1 MLMYENMQKLC
12 SMKVIMVLFSLVLL
26 SSFSVVYAQEMGFYN
41 NERHDFS
48 FEIPTDWSYQEDVV
62 IDAEN
67 TEEVFFFPE
76 EFSMENAGDDKTMM
90 DVATAMMGWQ
100 FQFESPLIGV
110 DYRNIPTSEISSLT
124 EKNIKEFFLEE
135 TMELDPTG
143 KIVESYSKT
152 HSYGWEVGI
161 ISTSDLDL
169 GYGSPMLYKQEEK
182 LFVFKDRKV
191 YGVAYGSFE
200 KYYDEYKSVYD
211 HVMDTITIKSVV
223 VAQTSEE
230 IDPEI
235 QSIFDD
241 IDDTVSDVES
251 LAINGKYEPLADK
264 ELLEKYKMSF
274 DRFEKIA
281 SLMDEVIV
289 VDYLVQENKK
299 LGNMLGLDISNDKV
313 KAQLLI
319 YINTN
324 SDNLQTSENIIYEG
338 DEVQMNE
345 MISDV
350 QENFQELIVLVEEN
364 KGSQIS
370 NDIAEKIIQYTEKII
385 DDSKYRD
392 INVIALPIEEEN
404 YVNFLTFESVSDNII
419 SEEIPILANELIER
433 GFRIEPFVVVE
444 QETGFKYGQVIL
456 SPDLEQLE
464 TELEK
469 AVIPSWIKINTE
481 AWTRGIISDTDY
493 LHGLEYIISNE
504 IIKIPKS
511 YDDGMKSEDEGLSFK
526 VFAQLWLDEKF
537 SDNVFAYG
545 IQDLISQGVI
555 EEYPPKP
562 MEISYNLAEFQVK
575 DVGIY

>member
-1 MLMYENMQKLC
+1 LNLYFYL
-12 SMKVIMVLFSLVLL
+12 IPLVLF
-26 SSFSVVYAQEMGFYN
+26 
-41 NERHDFS
+41 
-48 FEIPTDWSYQEDVV
+48 
-62 IDAEN
+62 
-67 TEEVFFFPE
+67 
-76 EFSMENAGDDKTMM
+76 
-90 DVATAMMGWQ
+90 
-100 FQFESPLIGV
+100 LIGA
-110 DYRNIPTSEISSLT
+110 IPSIWAEQPLT
-124 EKNIKEFFLEE
+124 
-135 TMELDPTG
+135 
-143 KIVESYSKT
+143 
-152 HSYGWEVGI
+152 
-161 ISTSDLDL
+161 
-169 GYGSPMLYKQEEK
+169 
-182 LFVFKDRKV
+182 
-191 YGVAYGSFE
+191 
-200 KYYDEYKSVYD
+200 
-211 HVMDTITIKSVV
+211 
-223 VAQTSEE
+223 
-230 IDPEI
+230 
-235 QSIFDD
+235 
-241 IDDTVSDVES
+241 
-251 LAINGKYEPLADK
+251 DK

-281 SLMDEVIV
+281 SLMDEVVV

-299 LGNMLGLDISNDKV
+299 LENMLGLDISDDKV
-313 KAQLLI
+313 KAQLLN

-350 QENFQELIVLVEEN
+350 KENFQELIVLVEEN

-385 DDSKYRD
+385 EDSKYRD
-392 INVIALPIEEEN
+392 INVLTLPIEEEN
-404 YVNFLTFESVSDNII
+404 YVNLLTFESVSNNII
-419 SEEIPILANELIER
+419 VEEIPILANELTER

-444 QETGFKYGQVIL
+444 QETGFEYGQVIL

-481 AWTRGIISDTDY
+481 AWTRGIISDTDF
-493 LHGLEYIISNE
+493 LNGLQYIISKD

-511 YDDGMKSEDEGLSFK
+511 YEDRMKLEDEDEGFSFK

-555 EEYPPKP
+555 EEYQPKP
-562 MEISYNLAEFQVK
+562 MEIRYNLAEFQVK

>member
-1 MLMYENMQKLC
+1 MNLYFYL
-12 SMKVIMVLFSLVLL
+12 IPLVLF
-26 SSFSVVYAQEMGFYN
+26 
-41 NERHDFS
+41 
-48 FEIPTDWSYQEDVV
+48 
-62 IDAEN
+62 
-67 TEEVFFFPE
+67 
-76 EFSMENAGDDKTMM
+76 
-90 DVATAMMGWQ
+90 
-100 FQFESPLIGV
+100 LIGA
-110 DYRNIPTSEISSLT
+110 IPSIWAEQPLT
-124 EKNIKEFFLEE
+124 
-135 TMELDPTG
+135 
-143 KIVESYSKT
+143 
-152 HSYGWEVGI
+152 
-161 ISTSDLDL
+161 
-169 GYGSPMLYKQEEK
+169 
-182 LFVFKDRKV
+182 
-191 YGVAYGSFE
+191 
-200 KYYDEYKSVYD
+200 DE
-211 HVMDTITIKSVV
+211 
-223 VAQTSEE
+223 
-230 IDPEI
+230 
-235 QSIFDD
+235 
-241 IDDTVSDVES
+241 
-251 LAINGKYEPLADK
+251 

-299 LGNMLGLDISNDKV
+299 LGNMLGLDISDDKV
-313 KAQLLI
+313 KAQLLN
-319 YINTN
+319 YININ

-338 DEVQMNE
+338 DEVQMNK

-370 NDIAEKIIQYTEKII
+370 KDIAEKIIRYTEKII
-385 DDSKYRD
+385 EDSKYRD
-392 INVIALPIEEEN
+392 INVIALTIEEEN

-433 GFRIEPFVVVE
+433 GFRIEPFVVIE

-511 YDDGMKSEDEGLSFK
+511 YDDGMKSEDEDEGLSFK

-537 SDNVFAYG
+537 SDNVYAYG